1 MTIPIQTIN
10 LGSYPNDGT
19 GDDLRTAFTKVN
31 TNFQTLFSE
40 GAIVNGANLG
50 TGVGVFSSKNSTNLN
65 LEFKTLTS
73 DASVIITQDNNTVH
87 LAAITKLQNDSIPTL
102 SSNLNLNS
110 HYTYGGDTQTTVYGL
125 DVPVLTNI
133 LSTVLSSNQLSL
145 DLGTLQQPTGYQHYT
160 KGYPIDFN
168 GTGIINGFNN
178 PLANDYDFGSFA
190 SNNVLNVGTSK
201 LTLNSNLTTNGYS
214 ITLNAISNTSVTL
227 PSSGVLATINLGL
240 NQFSGTTSNQLRGVI
255 TDNTGTGNLVFAF
268 SPILTGTVTT
278 ANISAGGYVY
288 VSGNFAV
295 NGTKFEVD
303 AATGNTI
310 IAGNLSVGGT
320 ITAPTRPSNYVTIA
334 QLPGPQ
340 HISAG
345 SDTDIQM
352 FATADANHWWNNTN
366 YQFLPNIPGWY
377 NISYTVLW
385 GLGAVGSNQF
395 NVQIHKNTNSISI
408 NQNHVNLSDNFT
420 MSASVPIY
428 LNGTTDYVKLT
439 AYTSSSSGQTLQAV
453 NGTIFSA
460 FLISK

>member
-1 MTIPIQTIN
+1 MTQLQTIN

-19 GDDLRTAFTKVN
+19 GDDLRTAFLKVN
-31 TNFQTLFSE
+31 TNFNTLFTE
-40 GAIVNGANLG
+40 GAIVNGTNLG
-50 TGVGVFSSKNSTNLN
+50 SGTSIFVDKNNTNLN

-73 DASVIITQDNNTVH
+73 DASVIITNDNNTVH
-87 LAAITKLQNDSIPTL
+87 LSAITKLQNDSIPTL

-125 DVPVLTNI
+125 DVPVLTNV

-168 GTGIINGFNN
+168 GTGVINGFNN

-214 ITLNAISNTSVTL
+214 ITLNATSNTSVTL

-240 NQFSGTTSNQLRGVI
+240 NQFSGTSSNQLRSVI

-303 AATGNTI
+303 SSTGNTT

-320 ITAPTRPSNYVTIA
+320 IIAPTSPSNYVTIA
-334 QLPGPQ
+334 Q
-340 HISAG
+340 
-345 SDTDIQM
+345 
-352 FATADANHWWNNTN
+352 
-366 YQFLPNIPGWY
+366 
-377 NISYTVLW
+377 
-385 GLGAVGSNQF
+385 
-395 NVQIHKNTNSISI
+395 
-408 NQNHVNLSDNFT
+408 
-420 MSASVPIY
+420 
-428 LNGTTDYVKLT
+428 
-439 AYTSSSSGQTLQAV
+439 
-453 NGTIFSA
+453 
-460 FLISK
+460 

>member
-1 MTIPIQTIN
+1 
-10 LGSYPNDGT
+10 
-19 GDDLRTAFTKVN
+19 
-31 TNFQTLFSE
+31 
-40 GAIVNGANLG
+40 
-50 TGVGVFSSKNSTNLN
+50 
-65 LEFKTLTS
+65 
-73 DASVIITQDNNTVH
+73 
-87 LAAITKLQNDSIPTL
+87 
-102 SSNLNLNS
+102 
-110 HYTYGGDTQTTVYGL
+110 VYGL